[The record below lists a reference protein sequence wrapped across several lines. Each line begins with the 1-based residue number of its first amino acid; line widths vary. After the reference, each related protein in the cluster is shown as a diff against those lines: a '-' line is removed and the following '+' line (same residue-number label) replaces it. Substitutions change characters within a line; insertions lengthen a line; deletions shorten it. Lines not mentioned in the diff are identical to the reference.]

1 MEQQKLSFDYR
12 LALMSGGD
20 VPIPELQLTMKQP
33 TIKEISMLSEKIFFE
48 GIQVLCIDKR
58 IYIQEESLLNQTNN
72 FQLFITM
79 MNEKQ
84 AVEYKTSVI
93 AVMGLL
99 FPQFSVIMTPRSIV
113 LNSSEENVTIDEG
126 NFEILQSI

>member
-1 MEQQKLSFDYR
+1 MEQQRLSFDYR
-12 LALMSGGD
+12 LALMSGID

-48 GIQVLCIDKR
+48 GIQVLCVDKR
-58 IYIQEESLLNQTNN
+58 MYIQEESLLNQTNN

-84 AVEYKTSVI
+84 AAEYKTSVI

-99 FPQFSVIMTPRSIV
+99 FPQFKVLMTPRSIV
-113 LNSSEENVTIDEG
+113 
-126 NFEILQSI
+126 